1 MPVQKRKRR
10 SYTSTFKK
18 QIVQLYQNG
27 KIKTNIAKEYDIHI
41 SIITRWI
48 NQYNNTA
55 SFKEKDNRTDLEL
68 EIIQLKKRNK
78 ELEMENDILKQVALI
93 LGRK

>member
-1 MPVQKRKRR
+1 MVVKKRKRR

-27 KIKTNIAKEYDIHI
+27 KTKTDIANEYDIHI

-48 NQYNNTA
+48 NQYNNSA
-55 SFKEKDNRTDLEL
+55 SFKEKDNKTDLEL
-68 EIIQLKKRNK
+68 EIIQLKNVIKNWKWR
-78 ELEMENDILKQVALI
+78 MIF
-93 LGRK
+93 